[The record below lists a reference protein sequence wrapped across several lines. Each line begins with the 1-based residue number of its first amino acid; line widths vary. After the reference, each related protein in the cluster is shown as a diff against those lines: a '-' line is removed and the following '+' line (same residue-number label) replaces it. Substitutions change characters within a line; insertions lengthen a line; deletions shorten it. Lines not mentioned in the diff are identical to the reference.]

1 MAMTFTYTDGGAVV
15 IDFLN
20 DTADMLN
27 GVVPTDFGASYTD
40 VEVAMFEGTIVLEN
54 AKKGVQFQLQ
64 YTFTDGE
71 DAADTA
77 VAKLQD
83 VLDARGFIGTL
94 VKDNVTLTGVMLRG
108 ASIQSRRAVS
118 GLPFTPFSSTPEI
131 LIISI
136 GFHKVDA

>member
-1 MAMTFTYTDGGAVV
+1 MAMTF
-15 IDFLN
+15 
-20 DTADMLN
+20 
-27 GVVPTDFGASYTD
+27 DFGASYTD